1 MNKPNLDLPTKNTW
15 CPGCGNFGI
24 LQAIKNVISAFEKK
38 GIKKDNFVLT
48 TGIGCHAK
56 IVDYINTNTFY
67 GLHGRALAA
76 AVGIKI
82 GNPNL
87 KVLTSSGD
95 GDSYNEGISH
105 LIYAAKRNIGVTVLI
120 HNNRNFALTTG
131 QYSATSPK
139 GFKGRSTPEGSL
151 ETAFN
156 PLELMLA
163 SGATFVARGYALK
176 VEHLTNL
183 ILQAVEHKGFSFI
196 DVLLPCVAWFNTLE
210 DYNKRVYELTGNN
223 LSSKQEAL
231 QHIWEWDYNNGGE
244 KIPIGIF
251 YKVQKPTF
259 EEEVNLGVKA
269 VPNIDARIREI
280 LESKV

>member
-1 MNKPNLDLPTKNTW
+1 MNKSNLDLPTKNTW

-24 LQAIKNVISAFEKK
+24 LQAIKNAISILEKK
-38 GIKKDNFVLT
+38 GIKKENFVLT

-56 IVDYINTNTFY
+56 IVDYLNINTFY
-67 GLHGRALAA
+67 GLHGRALAV

-87 KVLTSSGD
+87 KLITCSGD

-105 LIYAAKRNIGVTVLI
+105 LIYAAKRNIDLTILI

-139 GFKGRSTPEGSL
+139 GFKGRSTPMGSL

-156 PLELMLA
+156 PLELMMA
-163 SGATFVARGYALK
+163 SGATFVARGYSAK
-176 VEHLTNL
+176 IDHLTDL
-183 ILQAVEHKGFSFI
+183 IVQAVEHKGFSFI
-196 DVLLPCVAWFNTLE
+196 DVLQPCVVWFNTYE
-210 DYNKRVYELTGNN
+210 DYNKRVFELNN
-223 LSSKQEAL
+223 NDLSSKEEAMKG
-231 QHIWEWDYNNGGE
+231 IWEWDYNNGE

-251 YKVQKPTF
+251 YKIQKPSF
-259 EEEVNLGVKA
+259 DEELNLGLTKVQ
-269 VPNIDARIREI
+269 NIEDKIKEI
-280 LESKV
+280 LEKKI

>member
-1 MNKPNLDLPTKNTW
+1 MEQNNLDLKTKNTW

-24 LQAIKNVISAFEKK
+24 LQSIKNAISILEKK
-38 GIKKDNFVLT
+38 GIGKENFVLS

-56 IVDYINTNTFY
+56 IVDYININTFY
-67 GLHGRALAA
+67 GLHGRAVAA

-87 KVLTSSGD
+87 KVLVSSGD

-105 LIYAAKRNIGVTVLI
+105 LIYAAKRNINLTVLI

-131 QYSATSPK
+131 QYSATSPR

-163 SGATFVARGYALK
+163 SGATFIARGYAAK
-176 VEHLTNL
+176 IDHLTNL
-183 ILQAVEHKGFSFI
+183 IVQAIEHKGFSFI
-196 DVLLPCVAWFNTLE
+196 DILDPCVAWFNTFE
-210 DYNKRVYELTGNN
+210 DYNKRVYELKDND
-223 LSSKQEAL
+223 LSSKEEATK
-231 QHIWEWDYNNGGE
+231 IIREWDYNNGD

-251 YKVQKPTF
+251 YKIEKPNF
-259 EEEVNLGVKA
+259 DGEVNSGLIK
-269 VPNIDARIREI
+269 IDDISPKIKEI
-280 LESKV
+280 LEKKI

>member
-1 MNKPNLDLPTKNTW
+1 MNKENLDLSTKNTW

-24 LQAIKNVISAFEKK
+24 SQAIKNAISILEKK
-38 GIKKDNFVLT
+38 GIKKENFVLT

-56 IVDYINTNTFY
+56 IVDYLNINTFY

-87 KVLTSSGD
+87 KVLTCSGD

-105 LIYAAKRNIGVTVLI
+105 LIYAAKRNIDLTILI

-139 GFKGRSTPEGSL
+139 GFKGRSTPMGSL

-156 PLELMLA
+156 PLELMMA
-163 SGATFVARGYALK
+163 SGATFVARGYAAK
-176 VEHLTNL
+176 VDHLTDL
-183 ILQAVEHKGFSFI
+183 IVQAVEHKGFSFI
-196 DVLLPCVAWFNTLE
+196 DILDPCVAWFNTYE
-210 DYNKRVYELTGNN
+210 DYNKRVYELKDNN
-223 LSSKQEAL
+223 VSSKEEAMKK
-231 QHIWEWDYNNGGE
+231 IWEWDYNNGD

-251 YKVQKPTF
+251 YKIEKASF
-259 EEEVNLGVKA
+259 DEEVNSGIVKID
-269 VPNIDARIREI
+269 NIDNKIKEI
-280 LESKV
+280 LAKKI